1 IVENII
7 DNIRLFSHHSPKNKS
22 AAIPRS
28 RLIRRLG
35 DKGEDANSNHLLRN
49 DNKPILSKHGDN
61 DNVTRKIIHLDDH
74 LNNALGDS
82 NYVSSGHKEPS
93 SKSQHQP
100 PSQLLSPATT
110 SYDYLIKLL
119 ALGDSGVGKT
129 SMICRYTEATFSN
142 HFITTV
148 GIDFREKRLIYRE
161 IGQDGNI
168 IRNNRVHLQ
177 LWDTAGQERF
187 RSLTVAFFRD
197 AMGFLLVFDLT
208 SEQSF
213 HNVRNWIE
221 QLQTHAYSNTPDIVL
236 CGNKSD
242 IEDNRQISYKDA
254 CKFASD
260 YNMTYFETSALS
272 GINLNEAFDY
282 LVELVMKRM
291 EESIELSLKSRIKMA
306 TATKSSLEAQQSQSS
321 MYSDYVAVPINIDKS
336 MDHPNKP
343 DNKNKFND
351 KGSTFVP
358 SSKSK
363 CRC

>member
-1 IVENII
+1 
-7 DNIRLFSHHSPKNKS
+7 
-22 AAIPRS
+22 
-28 RLIRRLG
+28 
-35 DKGEDANSNHLLRN
+35 
-49 DNKPILSKHGDN
+49 
-61 DNVTRKIIHLDDH
+61 
-74 LNNALGDS
+74 
-82 NYVSSGHKEPS
+82 
-93 SKSQHQP
+93 
-100 PSQLLSPATT
+100 
-110 SYDYLIKLL
+110 
-119 ALGDSGVGKT
+119 
-129 SMICRYTEATFSN
+129 
-142 HFITTV
+142 
-148 GIDFREKRLIYRE
+148 
-161 IGQDGNI
+161 
-168 IRNNRVHLQ
+168 
-177 LWDTAGQERF
+177 
-187 RSLTVAFFRD
+187 
-197 AMGFLLVFDLT
+197 MGFLLVFDLT